1 MSDELYIYVIYA
13 GMPEYPGKFILRR
26 DVVAN
31 GVAASEDR
39 AYLADS
45 LEDLREALPPGLHRL
60 PRQPGDG
67 EYVLETWL

>member
-31 GVAASEDR
+31 GGRSIGRSGVF
-39 AYLADS
+39 
-45 LEDLREALPPGLHRL
+45 G
-60 PRQPGDG
+60 G
-67 EYVLETWL
+67 